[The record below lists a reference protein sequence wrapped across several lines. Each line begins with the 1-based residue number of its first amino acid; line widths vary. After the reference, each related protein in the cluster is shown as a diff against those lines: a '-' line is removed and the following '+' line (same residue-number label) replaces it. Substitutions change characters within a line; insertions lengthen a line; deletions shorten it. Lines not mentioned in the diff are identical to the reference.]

1 MRPGEEYLSTNW
13 LEHFHP
19 ADRDTQLAAVRQTLL
34 DKGRSVRRTAFFLVL
49 NVGVAAD
56 RCRQELNREIRFVNL
71 VEPHDPSHTGI
82 FGMLGNEA
90 KAAQLL
96 AQSVNPAEI
105 YPAA

>member
-19 ADRDTQLAAVRQTLL
+19 ADRATQLAAVRQALL

-49 NVGVAAD
+49 NVGAAAD
-56 RCRQELNREIRFVNL
+56 QCRQELSQEIRFVNL
-71 VEPHDPSHTGI
+71 GEPHDPSHTGI
-82 FGMLGNEA
+82 YGMLGNEA

-105 YPAA
+105 YPAG